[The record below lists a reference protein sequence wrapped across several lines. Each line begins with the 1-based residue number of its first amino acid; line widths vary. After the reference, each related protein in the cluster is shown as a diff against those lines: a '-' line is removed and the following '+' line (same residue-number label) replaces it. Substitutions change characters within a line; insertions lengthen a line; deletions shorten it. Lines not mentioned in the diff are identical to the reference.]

1 MIDDEEQ
8 VRKVIGATRARRYDV
23 AAWHGGRAV
32 EAVRETFFDLVIT
45 DILLPE
51 KNGIELIAD
60 LDKEMPGLK
69 FIAISGG
76 GQIPA
81 DLYLESARNQGAAVS
96 LMKPF
101 DRTELIDAVR
111 KLIG

>member
-1 MIDDEEQ
+1 MKKILVIDDEEQ
-8 VRKVIGATRARRYDV
+8 VRKVIGATSSTTVRRCKRG
-23 AAWHGGRAV
+23 HGGRAV

-96 LMKPF
+96 LMS
-101 DRTELIDAVR
+101 LS
-111 KLIG
+111 IGRN